1 MGVQVTKA
9 KTKPKR
15 TIADIAAAG
24 PRSPKSAKEDSVLID
39 HLQAEVKRLRAEKT
53 RKPVP
58 FKKGKA
64 AKHIVRAVIPD
75 SHGSHID
82 PQARDAF
89 LADLR
94 QVRPD
99 EIVWLG
105 DHLDCG
111 GTFSTHQR
119 NYTHELTE
127 SYEDDVAAA
136 NEFIDAVQ
144 AIVPNARNHYI
155 FGNHESHCERWA
167 ARTFTSRKDAEM
179 VLRLMG
185 PEGVLRL
192 REREFRVIRSHDFAD
207 DLAIPGTI
215 RLGRCFYTHG
225 ISHSKHAAAVHLE
238 RFNGSVAFGHVHRAM
253 SVIGRT
259 VTSHGH
265 GAFCPGTL
273 ARLQPSY
280 MHTAP
285 TSWSH
290 GWAAQLVSVSTGT
303 FMNLHIPIVD
313 GVSMLREVAA
323 LSGRAA

>member
-1 MGVQVTKA
+1 MGAALKA
-9 KTKPKR
+9 RKP
-15 TIADIAAAG
+15 TADELLAAKSRGTAGAAADE
-24 PRSPKSAKEDSVLID
+24 KLIAS
-39 HLQAEVKRLRAEKT
+39 LSAEVERLRKVRT
-53 RKPVP
+53 PKPIKVR
-58 FKKGKA
+58 KGKA

-94 QVRPD
+94 QAQPD

-127 SYEDDVAAA
+127 SYEADVNAA

-144 AIVPNARNHYI
+144 TIAPNARNHYI
-155 FGNHESHCERWA
+155 FGNHESHVERWA
-167 ARTFTSRKDAEM
+167 SRTFTSQRDADM
-179 VLRLMG
+179 ALRLMG
-185 PEGVLRL
+185 PAGVLRL
-192 REREFRVIRSHDFAD
+192 HEREFRVVRSHDFVD

-215 RLGRCFYTHG
+215 RLGRCFFTHG

-273 ARLQPSY
+273 AKLQPSY

-303 FMNLHIPIVD
+303 FMNLHVPIID
-313 GVSMLREVAA
+313 GVSMFQEVAA
-323 LSGRAA
+323 LGGRGLA

>member
-1 MGVQVTKA
+1 VSRKPRVADLVAEQRRGSKGAEQDA
-9 KTKPKR
+9 K
-15 TIADIAAAG
+15 
-24 PRSPKSAKEDSVLID
+24 LIES
-39 HLQAEVKRLRAEKT
+39 LTAEVTRLRKMRAP
-53 RKPVP
+53 KPI
-58 FKKGKA
+58 KARKGKA

-82 PQARDAF
+82 QAARDAF

-94 QVRPD
+94 QVQPD
-99 EIVWLG
+99 EVVWLG

-119 NYTHELTE
+119 SYTHELTE
-127 SYEDDVAAA
+127 SYEADVAAA

-144 AIVPNARNHYI
+144 AIAPNARHHYI
-155 FGNHESHCERWA
+155 FGNHESHIERWA
-167 ARTFTSRKDAEM
+167 ARTFTSHRDAEM
-179 VLRLMG
+179 VLRLIG

-192 REREFRVIRSHDFAD
+192 REREFRVVRSSDFVD
-207 DLAIPGTI
+207 GLAIPGTI

-238 RFNGSVAFGHVHRAM
+238 RFNGSVAFGHIHRAM
-253 SVIGRT
+253 SLIGRT

-273 ARLQPSY
+273 AKLQPSY

-290 GWAAQLVSVSTGT
+290 GWAAQLVSLSTET
-303 FMNLHIPIVD
+303 FMNLHIPIID
-313 GVSMLREVAA
+313 GVSMFREVAA
-323 LSGRAA
+323 LGSRSV